1 MKNRHMQH
9 LLVIAFLIALVGLP
23 ARLEAQQ
30 ASSTG
35 SPSSSADQ
43 STNGSSVQASS
54 GGDPA
59 SPTAGSPSESAT
71 KKSLPG
77 ARPLPSLLGMTLK
90 QASEAF
96 GPPAQVFPVR
106 GHKAWED
113 DVVFYYHDHSYL
125 FWFRDRVW
133 QVRVDR
139 RFAGKAI
146 GVKMGESRSTVTTV
160 LGKPFHVGQHS
171 EIFILPDRG
180 FPVRARL
187 FFTDDKL
194 SDIYVYRGDF

>member
-1 MKNRHMQH
+1 MKKRYMQR
-9 LLVIAFLIALVGLP
+9 LLSIAFLCSIVALP

-30 ASSTG
+30 APGSGTSNQSGNGSTVQAASGTASSTD
-35 SPSSSADQ
+35 PTSSATG
-43 STNGSSVQASS
+43 STTELAK
-54 GGDPA
+54 
-59 SPTAGSPSESAT
+59 

-77 ARPLPSLLGMTLK
+77 EKPLASLLGMTLK
-90 QASEAF
+90 QADVAF
-96 GPPAQVFPVR
+96 GPPTQVFPVR
-106 GHKAWED
+106 GQQAWED
-113 DVVFYYHDHSYL
+113 DVVFYYPDHSYL

-146 GVKMGESRSTVTTV
+146 GLKMGESRSAVQGV
-160 LGKPFHVGQHS
+160 LGKPFHVGRSS

-194 SDIYVYRGDF
+194 SDLYVYRGDF